1 MKNENLNKKVEA
13 AMHSLD
19 GCVPASPKPYLLTRI
34 NARLQQQNETKGF
47 WTEALSFISRPVVIS
62 ACLILV
68 LITNLLVF
76 NSKNTTEENSV
87 NSSLI
92 ANNNRYELSVTV
104 AGIYDVENP

>member
-19 GCVPASPKPYLLTRI
+19 GCVPASPKAFLLTRL
-34 NARLQQQNETKGF
+34 NARMQQQNEAKGF
-47 WTEALSFISRPVVIS
+47 WTEALSFINRPLVIS
-62 ACLILV
+62 ICLIIV
-68 LITNLLVF
+68 IATNLLVF
-76 NSKNTTEENSV
+76 YNNKTVEDASV

-92 ANNNRYELSVTV
+92 VNNNRIELSITV

>member
-19 GCVPASPKPYLLTRI
+19 ACEPASPKPYLLTRI
-34 NARLQQQNETKGF
+34 NARLQQNEAKGF
-47 WTEALSFISRPVVIS
+47 WTEALSFINRPMVIA

-68 LITNLLVF
+68 IVSNLLIF
-76 NSKNTTEENSV
+76 TNKNTGEDPFGTA
-87 NSSLI
+87 LI
-92 ANNNRYELSVTV
+92 ANNSRYELSITV

>member
-1 MKNENLNKKVEA
+1 MKKENLNNKVEA

-19 GCVPASPKPYLLTRI
+19 GCVPASPKAFLLTRI
-34 NARLQQQNETKGF
+34 NARMQQQNEAKGF
-47 WTEALSFISRPVVIS
+47 WTEALSFINRPLVIS

-76 NSKNTTEENSV
+76 YNNNGVEDSSV

-92 ANNNRYELSVTV
+92 ANNNRIELSITV